1 MMEIIYIFHW
11 VTWNTFLALIPV
23 ATGYAISYL
32 AKKQR
37 LFGINL
43 ATVSLVFLGVIWFAF
58 LPNTCYLLTEWRHF
72 LNKVGCTGLYAK
84 WTVDH
89 GAALDLM
96 IYTLFY
102 LCYSG
107 IGVLTFTLAVRPIA
121 RMLKARRATL
131 WVWGIPFFLLMS
143 VGVYL
148 GLVLRFNSWD
158 LFTRPSKV
166 WESVVSLWSR
176 PAPSFFI
183 IAFAAFLWLIFIAM
197 DIWVDGLI
205 ARWKSSLK
213 DSC

>member
-1 MMEIIYIFHW
+1 MTEIICIFHW
-11 VTWNTFLALIPV
+11 VTWNTFLAIIPV
-23 ATGYAISYL
+23 AAGYSIRYL
-32 AKKQR
+32 TDKR
-37 LFGINL
+37 RMRGINL
-43 ATVSLVFLGVIWFAF
+43 ATVFLFFLGVIWLAF

-72 LNKVGCTGLYAK
+72 LNRVGHSGLYAK

-121 RMLKARRATL
+121 RMLKARGATL

-158 LFTRPSKV
+158 LFTRPATV
-166 WESVVSLWSR
+166 WESVVNLWSR

-183 IAFAAFLWLIFIAM
+183 ISFAAFLWLLFIVM

-213 DSC
+213 EQ